1 MNQQEESTMS
11 KFAKALAA
19 KRIPSAQEK
28 IRTVLDD
35 ESYKDF
41 LEAMDNPEMQASSIH
56 RALKDL
62 GVDISAITIQR
73 LKQK

>member
-1 MNQQEESTMS
+1 MS

-28 IRTVLDD
+28 IKAVLDD

-41 LEAMDNPEMQASSIH
+41 LEAMDNPGMVAGSIH
-56 RALKDL
+56 RALRDL
-62 GVDISAITIQR
+62 GVDVSTSTIQR